1 MSVRDIEAQVSL
13 PSTGGD
19 YGSQGIE
26 SAKSLIVELAEQ
38 LKKLERECNK
48 VGSRRDCSDVR
59 ASIETG
65 LIPNCNSIRDQI
77 EQQRWGAGDHI
88 TQNSKLHNDF
98 QMLKN
103 ELNAL
108 EKEYRA
114 SRLKHPLKS
123 ERVDHGAVTKVIRGD
138 PESSY
143 LSIQVDEQTP
153 LLQEREETQQQQ
165 LQQQQEQQQQQQQQ
179 VNVSQDEVDF
189 HTIILRER
197 SQQVTRIHSAVQE
210 VNAIFHQLGSLVDQ
224 QGDQVDEV
232 DANIGQLASNMQ
244 KANDQLNRADQHQRK
259 KNRCGLMALVVMVVA
274 VLIVTLAVLS

>member
-13 PSTGGD
+13 PGTGGD

-38 LKKLERECNK
+38 LKKLERECSK

-65 LIPNCNSIRDQI
+65 LIPNCNSIRDKI
-77 EQQRWGAGDHI
+77 EQQRWGAEDHI
-88 TQNSKLHNDF
+88 TQNSKLCNDF
-98 QMLKN
+98 HMLKS

-108 EKEYRA
+108 EKNYRA
-114 SRLKHPLKS
+114 SKLKHPLKS
-123 ERVDHGAVTKVIRGD
+123 ERVDHGAVTKVVRGD

-153 LLQEREETQQQQ
+153 LLQEREETHQQQ
-165 LQQQQEQQQQQQQQ
+165 LQQQQEQQQQQA
-179 VNVSQDEVDF
+179 NVSQDEVDF

-210 VNAIFHQLGSLVDQ
+210 VNAIFHQLGSLVNQ